1 MIKIFRKIR
10 QNLLMENKTGK
21 YFKYAIGEIILVV
34 IGILIALA
42 INNWNQNRINTDKQ
56 EGYLIG
62 LKNDLEKQITSFNT
76 LIEFYELT
84 ISNGESILIDFSS
97 IGKLL
102 EIDSINRKLSK
113 LMYTRSYPEI
123 TTTFNELNSTG
134 QLNLIKEKTLRSEVI
149 KYYQNSENNKKA
161 IESNDENVYANQIFP
176 VIKSNII
183 IRPENFNYENRKINL
198 VDNLKAV
205 FENNLNN
212 PSKEFDLVNAIS
224 MRIIVANINKER
236 IEDVKNEAELLLNI
250 MNSELMKMNP

>member
-1 MIKIFRKIR
+1 MIKFFRKIR
-10 QNLLMENKTGK
+10 RNLLLEGKTGK
-21 YFKYAIGEIILVV
+21 YLKYAIGEIVLVV

-56 EGYLIG
+56 QGYLIG
-62 LKNDLEKQITSFNT
+62 LKNDLEIQITSFNT

-102 EIDSINRKLSK
+102 EIDSINRKLSN

-123 TTTFNELNSTG
+123 TTTFNDLNSTG
-134 QLNLIKEKTLRSEVI
+134 QLNLIKEKSLRSQVI
-149 KYYQNSENNKKA
+149 KYYQNSDNNKKS
-161 IESNDENVYANQIFP
+161 IENNVENVYANQIFP
-176 VIKSNII
+176 VLKSNII
-183 IRPENFNYENRKINL
+183 TRPGNFGYENRKINL
-198 VDNLKAV
+198 VDNLKTV

-224 MRIIVANINKER
+224 LRIIVANLNKER
-236 IEDVKNEAELLLNI
+236 IENVKNEAELLLNRI
-250 MNSELMKMNP
+250 NSELMKINP

>member
-1 MIKIFRKIR
+1 MIKLFRKIR
-10 QNLLMENKTGK
+10 RNLLLEGKTGK
-21 YFKYAIGEIILVV
+21 YLKYAIGEIVLVV

-56 EGYLIG
+56 QGYLIG
-62 LKNDLEKQITSFNT
+62 LKNDLEIQITSFNT

-84 ISNGESILIDFSS
+84 ISKGESILIDFSS

-102 EIDSINRKLSK
+102 EIDSINRKLSN

-123 TTTFNELNSTG
+123 TTTFSDLNSTG
-134 QLNLIKEKTLRSEVI
+134 QLNLIKEKSLRSQVI
-149 KYYQNSENNKKA
+149 KYYQNSDNNKKS
-161 IESNDENVYANQIFP
+161 IENNVENVYANQIFP

-183 IRPENFNYENRKINL
+183 TRPENFGYENRKINL
-198 VDNLKAV
+198 VDNLKTV

-224 MRIIVANINKER
+224 LRIIVANLNKER
-236 IEDVKNEAELLLNI
+236 IENVKNEAELLLNRI
-250 MNSELMKMNP
+250 NSELMKINP